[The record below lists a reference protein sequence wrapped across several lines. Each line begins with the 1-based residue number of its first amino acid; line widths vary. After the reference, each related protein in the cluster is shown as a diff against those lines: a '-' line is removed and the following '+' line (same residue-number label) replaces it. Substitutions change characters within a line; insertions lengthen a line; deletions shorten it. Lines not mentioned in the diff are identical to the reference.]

1 MLALP
6 FFIPFPFF
14 CRLPSYATRAPI
26 ATFVLLSPAKKARSN
41 LRERPLPLASPSQPL
56 TPTTPTT
63 ITSHTLSRCL
73 TPPFPFFPGHLR
85 SIRTTKYTI
94 LTFLP
99 RNLFEQFHRLANV
112 YFLFIVILNWVPA
125 VNAFGREVA
134 MLPLLFVLGV
144 TAIKD
149 AYEDRRR
156 AKQDK
161 ETNSRTSEVYDPY
174 VGRVQGLQGS
184 ERKAVSP

>member
-1 MLALP
+1 
-6 FFIPFPFF
+6 
-14 CRLPSYATRAPI
+14 
-26 ATFVLLSPAKKARSN
+26 
-41 LRERPLPLASPSQPL
+41 
-56 TPTTPTT
+56 
-63 ITSHTLSRCL
+63 
-73 TPPFPFFPGHLR
+73 
-85 SIRTTKYTI
+85 
-94 LTFLP
+94 
-99 RNLFEQFHRLANV
+99 LANV

>member
-1 MLALP
+1 MP
-6 FFIPFPFF
+6 Q
-14 CRLPSYATRAPI
+14 RR
-26 ATFVLLSPAKKARSN
+26 
-41 LRERPLPLASPSQPL
+41 
-56 TPTTPTT
+56 
-63 ITSHTLSRCL
+63 
-73 TPPFPFFPGHLR
+73 R

-134 MLPLLFVLGV
+134 MLPLIFVLGV
-144 TAIKD
+144 TSIKD

-161 ETNSRTSEVYDPY
+161 ETNGRRSDVYDPC
-174 VGRVQGLQGS
+174 VGCAWAARVLGAPQPQ
-184 ERKAVSP
+184 RRH